1 MPSGRLHIHTR
12 PRLEKATLLLGFS
25 GWMNG
30 GEISTGTLQY
40 LIDRLGAQQF
50 ADIEPDGFYINNFPG
65 SMELTALFRP
75 PAKITD
81 GLVTDLEMPSNNF
94 FYDEDTE
101 LIFFIGKE
109 PNLQWHDFA
118 EDIFS
123 LCSEFNVNMIYF
135 IGSVAGLVPHTRK
148 PHLFC
153 SVSDRRL
160 KNRFEKYSLKFSN
173 YEGPASI
180 ITYLTVNAKKHGLS
194 MASIIATIP
203 AYVQG
208 HNPKCIEAV
217 TRWLAALLE
226 LDIDLED
233 LKEMSVDFEK
243 KITKITKKQ
252 PELSENIAK
261 LEEDYDNEVFD
272 TEMPD
277 LKNWL
282 QEKGIRLD

>member
-12 PRLEKATLLLGFS
+12 PRFEKASLLLGFS

-30 GEISTGTLQY
+30 GEVSTGTIQY
-40 LIDRLGAQQF
+40 LIDKLDAQQF
-50 ADIEPDGFYINNFPG
+50 AEIEPEGYYINNFPG

-75 PAKITD
+75 YTKITN
-81 GLVTDLEMPSNNF
+81 GLITNFEMPLNKF
-94 FYDEDTE
+94 CYDQETE
-101 LIFFIGKE
+101 LIFFLGKE

-123 LCSEFNVNMIYF
+123 LCSEFNVHMIYF
-135 IGSVAGLVPHTRK
+135 IGSVASLVPHTRK
-148 PHLFC
+148 THLFC
-153 SVSDRRL
+153 SVSERHL
-160 KNRFEKYSLKFSN
+160 KNDFERYGLKFSN

-180 ITYLTVNAKKHGLS
+180 VTYLMFNARKHGLS
-194 MASIIATIP
+194 MASIVASVP

-217 TRWLAALLE
+217 TRWLAAMLE
-226 LDIDLED
+226 LQIDLDD
-233 LKEMSVDFEK
+233 LKAMTKVFEK
-243 KITKITKKQ
+243 KVSEIVKKQ
-252 PELSENIAK
+252 LDLAANIIK

-282 QEKGIRLD
+282 QQKGIRLD

>member
-1 MPSGRLHIHTR
+1 MPFGRLHIHTR
-12 PRLEKATLLLGFS
+12 PNLETATLLLGFS

-30 GEISTGTLQY
+30 GEISTGTIQC
-40 LIDRLGAQQF
+40 LIDKLNAKQF
-50 ADIEPDGFYINNFPG
+50 AEIEPEGYYINNFPG

-75 PAKITD
+75 HTKISDGLITD
-81 GLVTDLEMPSNNF
+81 FEMPSNNF

-101 LIFFIGKE
+101 LIFFLGKE

-123 LCSEFNVNMIYF
+123 LCSEFNVQMIYF

-148 PHLFC
+148 PRLFC
-153 SVSDRRL
+153 SLSDRHL
-160 KNRFEKYSLKFSN
+160 KEKFEKYTLKFSN

-180 ITYLTVNAKKHGLS
+180 ITYLTVNAKRHGLS

-226 LDIDLED
+226 LQINFDD
-233 LKEMSVDFEK
+233 LKETSSDFEK
-243 KITKITKKQ
+243 KVTNIVKKQ

-261 LEEDYDNEVFD
+261 LEEDYDNEIFD

-282 QEKGIRLD
+282 QQKGIRLD

>member
-1 MPSGRLHIHTR
+1 MPFGRLHIHTR
-12 PRLEKATLLLGFS
+12 PSLEKATLLLGFS

-30 GEISTGTLQY
+30 GEISTGSIQY
-40 LIDRLGAQQF
+40 LIDKLQVPKF
-50 ADIEPDGFYINNFPG
+50 AEIEPQGYYINNFPG

-75 PAKITD
+75 HTKITD
-81 GLVTDLEMPSNNF
+81 GLITELEMPSNT
-94 FYDEDTE
+94 FYCDEDNE
-101 LIFFIGKE
+101 LIFFLGIE
-109 PNLQWHDFA
+109 PNFQWHDFA

-123 LCSEFNVNMIYF
+123 LCSEFNVHMIYF

-148 PHLFC
+148 PRLFC
-153 SVSDRRL
+153 SVSDHLL
-160 KNRFEKYSLKFSN
+160 KDKFAEYGIQFSN

-180 ITYLTVNAKKHGLS
+180 VTYLTKNAKRHGVS
-194 MASIIATIP
+194 MASIVATVP

-217 TRWLAALLE
+217 TRWLAALLK

-233 LKEMSVDFEK
+233 LKAMTEDFEK
-243 KITKITKKQ
+243 KVTNIVKKQ
-252 PELSENIAK
+252 PELADNIVK

-277 LKNWL
+277 LRNWL